1 MEVPFMKNR
10 SMTLI
15 LAAVLLILAAASLFA
30 GVIDVSL
37 TSLLSGDAEQW
48 RIFLI
53 SRAIRM

>member
-1 MEVPFMKNR
+1 MKNR